1 MINKSNK
8 FHVFVCSDFNR
19 GIIQRKIKQ
28 LVMKEERT
36 VGSEVEREEEG
47 RKEGKGREE
56 GRRKRRK
63 FSNTI
68 KFYEKKTRYGDR
80 KQMTR

>member
-47 RKEGKGREE
+47 RKEGKGRDED
-56 GRRKRRK
+56 
-63 FSNTI
+63 F
-68 KFYEKKTRYGDR
+68 DR
-80 KQMTR
+80 KTKS

>member
-47 RKEGKGREE
+47 RKEGKGE
-56 GRRKRRK
+56 GRRKK
-63 FSNTI
+63 
-68 KFYEKKTRYGDR
+68 EKTEIFKYY
-80 KQMTR
+80 

>member
-36 VGSEVEREEEG
+36 VGREAEREEVG
-47 RKEGKGREE
+47 RKEGKGV
-56 GRRKRRK
+56 GRRKK
-63 FSNTI
+63 EKNEIFKYNI
-68 KFYEKKTRYGDR
+68 KFNEKKKHT
-80 KQMTR
+80 KI